1 MLCVARVSERVA
13 TLAARHS
20 RAGAL
25 TASHAAP
32 GRWPR
37 ATPQRGAGR
46 KPHRG
51 PECVGLGPCR
61 APRAGRPVPSC
72 AHGRAPRV
80 ARLTEPGSRSCG
92 RATPSEGRRT
102 LGVAPRRAR
111 AAAPG
116 RGARAMAAPSYRLGI
131 PRRGHRAQGE
141 PRRVASTP
149 GRTVGMLG
157 RAPRARQ
164 AEPRPWR
171 TDAAPRRERGRKG
184 TRKGRRGELTSGGG
198 ATTARMGAEAAIF
211 PRLGDGRREKGGVG

>member
-32 GRWPR
+32 GRWPQ
-37 ATPQRGAGR
+37 AAQ
-46 KPHRG
+46 G

-72 AHGRAPRV
+72 AHGRAPRA

-198 ATTARMGAEAAIF
+198 GGRR
-211 PRLGDGRREKGGVG
+211 RLG